1 VDKRSSKS
9 TVKTLKQIGTI
20 HLLGHVVGIKSHRH
34 LGSLETKSS
43 RPFESRNSERITVV
57 DLRKDM
63 CRVIIQIGDSGT
75 GTHISERFDFAFGE
89 DRGLI

>member
-1 VDKRSSKS
+1 VDKRSGKS
-9 TVKTLKQIGTI
+9 TVKTPKQIRTV
-20 HLLGHVVGIKSHRH
+20 HLLGHVAGIESHRH
-34 LGSLETKSS
+34 LGSLETKSP

-57 DLRKDM
+57 DLRKDA

-89 DRGLI
+89 V